1 MFITRLFDNPQFYM
15 IWLLLVVFSIC
26 CHEYA
31 HARVALW
38 QGDPTAANAGHLT
51 LNPLKQMGI
60 ISLLMLIFI
69 GIAWGMVP
77 VSPRMMKHRYSHVMV
92 SLAGP
97 LTNLGL
103 FLFFSVFLGLL
114 PLFTEGVSASGS
126 ASAAETA
133 GHMFF
138 LGGML
143 NLVLFMFNMLPV
155 PGLDG
160 WMVLNTF
167 FHQLYAK
174 KAELVNLLSFVMI
187 ILSIAF
193 IDYLFRAAGHA
204 TIFISSNV
212 HRLVSTVG

>member
-1 MFITRLFDNPQFYM
+1 MFIARLFDNPQFYI
-15 IWLLLVVFSIC
+15 IWLMLVIFSIC

-38 QGDPTAANAGHLT
+38 QGDPTAANTGHLT

-60 ISLLMLIFI
+60 ISLLMLTFI

-77 VSPRMMKHRYSHVMV
+77 VSPQLMKRRHSAVLV

-103 FLFFSVFLGLL
+103 FFIFSILLGVLPVFAGETAT
-114 PLFTEGVSASGS
+114 TES

-133 GHMFF
+133 GQMFF

-143 NLVLFMFNMLPV
+143 NLVLCMFNMLPV

-160 WMVLNTF
+160 GTLVNSF

-174 KAELVNLLSFVMI
+174 KAELINLLSFVMI

-193 IDYLFRAAGHA
+193 IDYLFRAAGYA
-204 TIFISSNV
+204 TIFLSSQI
-212 HRLVSTVG
+212 HRLIA